1 MTYTPHAFGRADRSR
16 LGQWAW
22 TVDAVLLTAV
32 LTLIGAGVLF
42 AFGNS
47 PAAATRIPGIHDPL
61 YFAWRQLGFAL
72 AGVAVL
78 LAVSMLSPKGV
89 RRLAFAVYVI
99 TIPIMGLLPLIGHST
114 KGADRWLQVGGFS
127 LQPSEFMK
135 PAVIVLAAWMFAEGQ
150 KDPKV
155 PGVFVALIIWLV
167 PVALLLRQPD
177 IGQTFLISSAFLC
190 AFIMAGSPWK
200 WIVTGMAGG
209 FGAGAIIYFTY
220 GHVYERVHKF
230 LAQGKADTLQIDKA
244 MQAVASG
251 GFLGKGAGEG
261 VLKRQ
266 VPDVH
271 TDFAYSGAA
280 EDYGLIVP
288 LVVIGAFALIVLR
301 GLHKAMKLEDPFEQ
315 VAAGGLFVL
324 VGQQACINIA
334 VNLNL
339 MPTKGMTLPFISY
352 GGSSMLAM
360 GLTLGMALALT
371 RRRPGGFSFGRGQG
385 ARIS

>member
-16 LGQWAW
+16 LGQWSW
-22 TVDAVLLTAV
+22 TVDPVLLGAVLALV
-32 LTLIGAGVLF
+32 GGGVLF

-47 PAAATRIPGIHDPL
+47 PAEVPRIPGLRDPL

-72 AGVAVL
+72 AAVGVL
-78 LAVSMLSPKGV
+78 IAVSLLSPRGV
-89 RRLAFAVYVI
+89 RRLAFAVYVLA
-99 TIPIMGLLPLIGHST
+99 IPIMGVLPFLGHSA
-114 KGADRWLQVGGFS
+114 KGAERWLKIGGFS

-150 KDPKV
+150 KDPRV
-155 PGVFVALIIWLV
+155 PGVFVALIIWLA

-177 IGQTFLISSAFLC
+177 IGQTILISSAFLC
-190 AFIMAGSPWK
+190 AFIMAGSPWR
-200 WIVTGMAGG
+200 WIATGMAGG
-209 FGAGAIIYFTY
+209 LGALGVIYLTY
-220 GHVYERVHKF
+220 GHVSERVHKF
-230 LAQGKADTLQIDKA
+230 LAQGKADSLQIDKA
-244 MQAVASG
+244 LQAIASG

-280 EDYGLIVP
+280 EDYGLIVS
-288 LVVIGAFALIVLR
+288 LGLIALFALIVLR
-301 GLHKAMKLEDPFEQ
+301 GLYKAVKLEDPFEQ

-324 VGQQACINIA
+324 VGQQACINLA

-339 MPTKGMTLPFISY
+339 IPTKGMTLPFISY

-371 RRRPGGFSFGRGQG
+371 RRRPGAASFGFGG